1 MKRQKVKRNNSA
13 AYPTAVDAKRDRRW
27 FLRLMGKGLLG
38 ASVLSVA
45 RCGENTGKLLL
56 GDSGGGPDV
65 DPDVWVE
72 PDWQLGGVAR
82 PPDGW
87 DQPEPDV
94 ISPDL
99 EDEEFPQLM
108 GDMPEPNVKLQPDL
122 IDKPDGCTVYPEVDE
137 GDWQLGGIAPE
148 PEVYYPE
155 PDVKEED
162 EWGMAG
168 GMPAPDGWDQPYE
181 EDIKEETEEFPP
193 LDGDMALPE

>member
-1 MKRQKVKRNNSA
+1 MKRQKVKRNDSA

-27 FLRLMGKGLLG
+27 FLRLMGRGLLG
-38 ASVLSVA
+38 ASVLSVS
-45 RCGENTGKLLL
+45 RCGEFVGKQLLD
-56 GDSGGGPDV
+56 DSAGGPDV

-87 DQPEPDV
+87 DQPEPDI

-108 GDMPEPNVKLQPDL
+108 GDMPPPDVKLPPD
-122 IDKPDGCTVYPEVDE
+122 VVDE
-137 GDWQLGGIAPE
+137 PDVCKVEPEIDEPDWELGGVAPE
-148 PEVYYPE
+148 PDVYYPE
-155 PDVKEED
+155 EDIQEED
-162 EWGMAG
+162 EWGIAG
-168 GMPAPDGWDQPYE
+168 GLAAPDSWEQPHE